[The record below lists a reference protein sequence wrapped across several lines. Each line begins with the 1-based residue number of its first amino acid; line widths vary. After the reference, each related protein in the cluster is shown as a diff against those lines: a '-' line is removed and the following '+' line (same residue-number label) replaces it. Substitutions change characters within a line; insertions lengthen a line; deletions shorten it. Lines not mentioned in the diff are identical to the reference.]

1 MLDLLHLYRPSELKN
16 TNENF
21 TMSTKSALIEEYST
35 FTLRIKDE
43 FCDQEV
49 DASLA
54 ILASKT
60 PRATLLTGLH
70 YYV

>member
-43 FCDQEV
+43 FRDQEV
-49 DASLA
+49 DATLA

-60 PRATLLTGLH
+60 RATVLTALH